1 MRLRP
6 GDLTMSRPATP
17 RASLAIAT
25 LVGLLATTGC
35 AGGAAPA
42 NAAER
47 FATTTESQVDSYS
60 IYDLGSSWRD
70 QAGSVRTLDALRGRP
85 RLLALVYT
93 RCTSTCP
100 LVVEDLKRI
109 AAATD
114 PRLGFV
120 LVSLDP
126 DRDDPHALAA
136 FARRHE
142 LGSDRWTLLT
152 GADSDVRALA
162 ASLSVRYRRV
172 SLQEIAHSNT
182 LTLLDSSGR
191 VIHQQQG
198 VGDLDATVIAAGALL
213 H

>member
-1 MRLRP
+1 M
-6 GDLTMSRPATP
+6 
-17 RASLAIAT
+17 
-25 LVGLLATTGC
+25 LVALLATSACT
-35 AGGAAPA
+35 GGAAPA

-47 FATTTESQVDSYS
+47 PAKPSASQSDSYS
-60 IYDLGSSWRD
+60 IYDLGSAWRD
-70 QAGSVRTLDALRGRP
+70 QSGSVRTLDSLRGRP
-85 RLLALVYT
+85 QLLALVYT
-93 RCTSTCP
+93 SCTSTCP

-109 AAATD
+109 AAVTD

-126 DRDDPHALAA
+126 DRDDPHALAE

-142 LGSDRWTLLT
+142 LGPDRWTLLT

-162 ASLSVRYRRV
+162 ASLGVRYRRV
-172 SLQEIAHSNT
+172 SPQEIAHSNT

-191 VIHQQQG
+191 VVHQQQG
-198 VGDLDATVIAAGALL
+198 VGDRDETIIAARALL